1 MTELSEQQN
10 DESTYKRLSSSSLRM
25 HDQNQSLYGAI
36 EAIDALNYSTD
47 KPNST
52 SPNAMVNTRGNGE
65 VTSGLMDSI
74 RENKLRLPSN
84 ADGPEH
90 EQETKTQ
97 LSILEGLQQALE
109 GNGKSP
115 IISTLPNMLA
125 GCGVV
130 GLPITYAYSGLF
142 TGIIIMILI
151 AGLSVYTLRML
162 IVTGKKNKCQD
173 YERLVSKC
181 FGIKGYYFISFNLL
195 IFDIGACL
203 TYTIILG
210 NSAKAVMEYIF
221 KLENDPTTANIYRQI
236 FITIIYICLILPFCL
251 GRDFSFIEKVS
262 AAAIFV
268 VFIMIGIVIYMY
280 YDEYRDASKT
290 DPNYSIEYWLN
301 QDNYFAILASI
312 GTITFAFIQHDLCF
326 MVYKTL
332 KNNTIKRYTILAFLG
347 MLIQCILCVVICI
360 YGYLSFGDN
369 VEDDLLLNFD
379 IENRAIIAIRILY
392 TFRMSFCFPT
402 AFYVVRHILYSIVY
416 RDGDTYE
423 HASKLK
429 RIIFTLIPLLSFLI
443 IGLFLQDLGF
453 VMSLAGLLS
462 ALNLAFVL
470 PSLCHIKKGTP
481 YPLKFW
487 KAKDGKIWDAFIDI
501 VPPLILII
509 FGTFAATVGSIEL
522 ILTTLLGR
530 DV

>member
-1 MTELSEQQN
+1 MANEDEGLLEQANANYGSTTNKSNKQIHVLSPSMQSVTSFAQLQRIMFN
-10 DESTYKRLSSSSLRM
+10 KSSSNFNM
-25 HDQNQSLYGAI
+25 NKIIYPNQSPHHG
-36 EAIDALNYSTD
+36 EAHVMGGS
-47 KPNST
+47 
-52 SPNAMVNTRGNGE
+52 
-65 VTSGLMDSI
+65 
-74 RENKLRLPSN
+74 
-84 ADGPEH
+84 
-90 EQETKTQ
+90 
-97 LSILEGLQQALE
+97 
-109 GNGKSP
+109 SP
-115 IISTLPNMLA
+115 ILSVVWNQVNSIVGA
-125 GCGVV
+125 GIV
-130 GLPITYAYSGLF
+130 GLPYVFKQSGILG
-142 TGIIIMILI
+142 GIILI
-151 AGLSVYTLRML
+151 VIFSYLTVYTLKLL
-162 IVTGKKNKCQD
+162 IMSAKLSKTTNYEDLCEYCFGKYGYYSVSLAMFIYDAGALLSYLIIMGDSMQYIITNFGLSTQEDRKLAIIIVSTVGILPGCLYRDISKI
-173 YERLVSKC
+173 ERLSAISVFSVSLMTGC
-181 FGIKGYYFISFNLL
+181 VIYEWFNIRFI
-195 IFDIGACL
+195 
-203 TYTIILG
+203 T
-210 NSAKAVMEYIF
+210 
-221 KLENDPTTANIYRQI
+221 NIYDSNFPDI
-236 FITIIYICLILPFCL
+236 WPLINLYGIPEAL
-251 GRDFSFIEKVS
+251 
-262 AAAIFV
+262 
-268 VFIMIGIVIYMY
+268 GIV
-280 YDEYRDASKT
+280 A
-290 DPNYSIEYWLN
+290 
-301 QDNYFAILASI
+301 
-312 GTITFAFIQHDLCF
+312 FAFVCHDNSFLI
-326 MVYKTL
+326 YKTL

-487 KAKDGKIWDAFIDI
+487 KAKDGKKWDAFIDI
-501 VPPLILII
+501 VPPLILIV